1 MGILPSV
8 LTPDT
13 TKGNGVVVMLLLV
26 TNRRDITMDYV
37 VAELRRREMP
47 YFRLNTELLPQA
59 RCSMASHPRSA
70 WTISFAGRQICG
82 DDITG
87 AYFRRPGAPV
97 IPDSVQNAGER
108 AYVAAEWSSFLK
120 SLYNRLEGL
129 WLNSPNAIF
138 AAEDKPLQLMLAQEL
153 GFNVPAVMVTNDI
166 SSVRIVTDVSQAVC
180 KPLRQAVLTGD
191 TERVI
196 FTSRIGNLEEG
207 NSESIALA
215 PFIVQK
221 EILKKYDVRVTVV
234 GQQIFATAIWS
245 QEHTET
251 EVDWRQGSRPDLRH
265 EKIMLAPAVQQQ
277 CLALVAKLGLRY
289 GAIDFVCDREGVLW
303 FLEINP
309 NGQWAWIENLT
320 GYPIAS
326 AIVDELTS
334 CTAHDM

>member
-1 MGILPSV
+1 
-8 LTPDT
+8 
-13 TKGNGVVVMLLLV
+13 MLLLV

-37 VAELRRREMP
+37 VAELRRREIP

-59 RCSMASHPRSA
+59 LCSMGSHARGA
-70 WTISFAGRQICG
+70 WTISIEGRRVCG

-87 AYFRRPGAPV
+87 AYFRRPGAPI
-97 IPDSVQNAGER
+97 IPDSVTDEGER

-120 SLYNRLEGL
+120 SLYSRLEGL

-138 AAEDKPLQLMLAQEL
+138 AAEDKPFQLMLAHEL
-153 GFNVPAVMVTNDI
+153 GFNVPPVTVTNDI
-166 SSVRIVTDVSQAVC
+166 CCVRTIADKSQAVC
-180 KPLRQAVLTGD
+180 KPLRHAVLTGD

-196 FTSRIGNLEEG
+196 FTSRIGDLDEDKAA
-207 NSESIALA
+207 SMALA

-221 EILKKYDVRVTVV
+221 EIVKKYDVRVTVV
-234 GQQIFATAIWS
+234 GHQIFATAIWS
-245 QEHTET
+245 QEHAET

-265 EKIMLAPAVQQQ
+265 EKITLAAAVQQQ
-277 CLALVAKLGLRY
+277 CLALLARLGLRY
-289 GAIDFVCDREGVLW
+289 SAIDLVCDRQGILW

-326 AIVDELTS
+326 AIVDELTG
-334 CTAHDM
+334 ARYEQ